1 MKKKHNSQLKVVEAF
16 KEKGIEIEILNLE
29 VSTKTSQEAADAV
42 NCDIK
47 QIAKSIVFFESI
59 QKKLVQIFV
68 SGPNRVNLK
77 SFENQTNLT
86 IEKADADYVR
96 ESTGFA
102 IGGVAPLGHK
112 NKPLYFFDNTLV
124 DFDEVWCA
132 AGTPS
137 SLFKLKTKDF
147 IKILTQPKSALIK
160 QYVALLEAEG
170 VSLEFD
176 PSSIKAISEL
186 ATEVNTKTE
195 NIGARRLHTIMTT
208 LLEQPLFEH
217 PKKGQK
223 KLKITAKYVKEAL
236 GDIVFDEDLSRYIL

>member
-96 ESTGFA
+96 ERTGFA

-137 SLFKLKTKDF
+137 SLFKLKTKDLLKVTEA
-147 IKILTQPKSALIK
+147 KIL
-160 QYVALLEAEG
+160 
-170 VSLEFD
+170 
-176 PSSIKAISEL
+176 
-186 ATEVNTKTE
+186 
-195 NIGARRLHTIMTT
+195 NII
-208 LLEQPLFEH
+208 
-217 PKKGQK
+217 
-223 KLKITAKYVKEAL
+223 
-236 GDIVFDEDLSRYIL
+236 

>member
-16 KEKGIEIEILNLE
+16 KEKGIEIEILNLD

-112 NKPLYFFDNTLV
+112 NKPLYFIDETLI

-137 SLFKLKTKDF
+137 SLFKLKTK
-147 IKILTQPKSALIK
+147 I
-160 QYVALLEAEG
+160 Y
-170 VSLEFD
+170 
-176 PSSIKAISEL
+176 
-186 ATEVNTKTE
+186 
-195 NIGARRLHTIMTT
+195 
-208 LLEQPLFEH
+208 
-217 PKKGQK
+217 
-223 KLKITAKYVKEAL
+223 
-236 GDIVFDEDLSRYIL
+236 

>member
-1 MKKKHNSQLKVVEAF
+1 MKKKHNSQLKVVQAF
-16 KEKGIEIEILNLE
+16 KEKGIEIEILNLD

-112 NKPLYFFDNTLV
+112 IKPLYFFDNTLV

-137 SLFKLKTKDF
+137 SLFKLKTKDLLKTTEA
-147 IKILTQPKSALIK
+147 KIL
-160 QYVALLEAEG
+160 
-170 VSLEFD
+170 
-176 PSSIKAISEL
+176 
-186 ATEVNTKTE
+186 
-195 NIGARRLHTIMTT
+195 NII
-208 LLEQPLFEH
+208 
-217 PKKGQK
+217 
-223 KLKITAKYVKEAL
+223 
-236 GDIVFDEDLSRYIL
+236 

>member
-1 MKKKHNSQLKVVEAF
+1 LKKKHNSQLKVVQAF
-16 KEKGIEIEILNLE
+16 KEKGIEIEILNLD

-112 NKPLYFFDNTLV
+112 NRPLYFIDETLI

-137 SLFKLKTKDF
+137 SLFKLKTEDLLKTTEA
-147 IKILTQPKSALIK
+147 KIL
-160 QYVALLEAEG
+160 
-170 VSLEFD
+170 
-176 PSSIKAISEL
+176 
-186 ATEVNTKTE
+186 
-195 NIGARRLHTIMTT
+195 NII
-208 LLEQPLFEH
+208 
-217 PKKGQK
+217 
-223 KLKITAKYVKEAL
+223 
-236 GDIVFDEDLSRYIL
+236 

>member
-112 NKPLYFFDNTLV
+112 NKPLYFIDETLI

-137 SLFKLKTKDF
+137 SLFKLKTEDLLKVTEA
-147 IKILTQPKSALIK
+147 KIL
-160 QYVALLEAEG
+160 
-170 VSLEFD
+170 
-176 PSSIKAISEL
+176 
-186 ATEVNTKTE
+186 
-195 NIGARRLHTIMTT
+195 NII
-208 LLEQPLFEH
+208 
-217 PKKGQK
+217 
-223 KLKITAKYVKEAL
+223 
-236 GDIVFDEDLSRYIL
+236 

>member
-112 NKPLYFFDNTLV
+112 IKPLYFFDNTLV

-132 AGTPS
+132 GGTPS
-137 SLFKLKTKDF
+137 SLFKLKTKDLLKVTQA
-147 IKILTQPKSALIK
+147 KIL
-160 QYVALLEAEG
+160 
-170 VSLEFD
+170 
-176 PSSIKAISEL
+176 
-186 ATEVNTKTE
+186 
-195 NIGARRLHTIMTT
+195 NII
-208 LLEQPLFEH
+208 
-217 PKKGQK
+217 
-223 KLKITAKYVKEAL
+223 
-236 GDIVFDEDLSRYIL
+236 

>member
-1 MKKKHNSQLKVVEAF
+1 MYKRQ
-16 KEKGIEIEILNLE
+16 
-29 VSTKTSQEAADAV
+29 SQEAADAV

-137 SLFKLKTKDF
+137 SLFKLKTKDLLKVTEA
-147 IKILTQPKSALIK
+147 KIL
-160 QYVALLEAEG
+160 
-170 VSLEFD
+170 
-176 PSSIKAISEL
+176 
-186 ATEVNTKTE
+186 
-195 NIGARRLHTIMTT
+195 NII
-208 LLEQPLFEH
+208 
-217 PKKGQK
+217 
-223 KLKITAKYVKEAL
+223 
-236 GDIVFDEDLSRYIL
+236 

>member
-112 NKPLYFFDNTLV
+112 NRPLYFIDETLT
-124 DFDEVWCA
+124 DFHEVWCA

-137 SLFKLKTKDF
+137 SLFKLKTEDLLKATEA
-147 IKILTQPKSALIK
+147 KIL
-160 QYVALLEAEG
+160 
-170 VSLEFD
+170 
-176 PSSIKAISEL
+176 
-186 ATEVNTKTE
+186 
-195 NIGARRLHTIMTT
+195 NII
-208 LLEQPLFEH
+208 
-217 PKKGQK
+217 
-223 KLKITAKYVKEAL
+223 
-236 GDIVFDEDLSRYIL
+236 